1 VKTEYY
7 TLHKLWSA
15 EICAFSTTHR
25 QFLSI
30 RLGTNTNAGVAN
42 YYIYWECGARLVGAI
57 LVIESG
63 IVCMLRRIK
72 TSNDGFSLVELMI
85 VIAIV
90 AILLVI
96 ALPSFRDT
104 FNRNRIT
111 TESNDLVTA
120 FTLARSEA
128 ITRTVPVS
136 VCPSSTG
143 TSCIGT
149 GAAADW
155 GRGWIVFVDQGVA
168 GTVDGSDSVIRL
180 WPAIATAQGDAVTP
194 GTATVF
200 IQFLPDGS
208 TKLATT
214 PLIFTFTPTS
224 CYAKARQVIVSQF
237 GRTTATCT

>member
-1 VKTEYY
+1 M
-7 TLHKLWSA
+7 L
-15 EICAFSTTHR
+15 
-25 QFLSI
+25 
-30 RLGTNTNAGVAN
+30 
-42 YYIYWECGARLVGAI
+42 AI
-57 LVIESG
+57 EPG
-63 IVCMLRRIK
+63 RVCMLRRVK
-72 TSNDGFSLVELMI
+72 TSNRGFSLVELMI

-96 ALPSFRDT
+96 ALPTFRDT

-136 VCPSSTG
+136 VCPSTTG

-155 GRGWIVFVDQGVA
+155 GKGWIVFVDQGVA
-168 GTVDGSDSVIRL
+168 GTVDGTDAVIRL
-180 WPAIATAQGDAVTP
+180 WPAIATAQGDAATP
-194 GTATVF
+194 GAATAY

-208 TKLATT
+208 TKLTTT

-224 CYAKARQVIVSQF
+224 CYGKSRQIIVSQF
-237 GRTTATCT
+237 GRATATCT